1 MIPKVIHYCW
11 LSNDPFPRNIRR
23 CMNSWRKVM
32 PGYEIKRWSL
42 ENFDAASA
50 PVYVQ
55 EAIKAR
61 KWAFAADYIRIY
73 ALYTE
78 GGFYMDSDVIVLKPF
93 DDFRKFDF
101 ISSLEYHPKQIER
114 NGIMNLIDENGN
126 RKVDAFISGIQIQA
140 AVMGAKAGCPFLKEI
155 HDWYADKRFIKA
167 DGSLATDVLS
177 PYIYARIAEHYGFK
191 YADRDQDLEGNMK
204 IFRSEIFAGNKHEV
218 TSQSYAI
225 HYCAHSWKPTIIEKL
240 HNLFKKK

>member
-140 AVMGAKAGCPFLKEI
+140 AVMGAKAGCPFFRLQPLRHLFI
-155 HDWYADKRFIKA
+155 RATSAPQPLTARSISSGLNPTDNRKRRT
-167 DGSLATDVLS
+167 GQL
-177 PYIYARIAEHYGFK
+177 
-191 YADRDQDLEGNMK
+191 
-204 IFRSEIFAGNKHEV
+204 
-218 TSQSYAI
+218 
-225 HYCAHSWKPTIIEKL
+225 
-240 HNLFKKK
+240 